1 MKSLKLLIALC
12 VYSFIQP
19 AFSSVPMS
27 TYQIPENISVM
38 ADGTL
43 EVIFPVAFNAG
54 CTNGEGK
61 RMFVK
66 VGNSQGVT
74 EESLKQIQSFVL
86 AASISRTPIKF
97 WYDRINTTCEGGKVA
112 MDVR

>member
-1 MKSLKLLIALC
+1 MQSLKLLTGLAIL
-12 VYSFIQP
+12 SFTQFTF
-19 AFSSVPMS
+19 ASVPMG
-27 TYQIPENISVM
+27 TYQVPDNISVM

-43 EVIFPVAFNAG
+43 EIIFPKVFNAG
-54 CTNGEGK
+54 CTNGAGK

-66 VGNSQGVT
+66 AGNSQGVT

-86 AASISRTPIKF
+86 AASISRTPIMF
-97 WYDRINTTCEGGKVA
+97 WYDRINTMCEGGKVA